1 MVIGKTGESQ
11 TVQSKVGKKLA
22 EVNAAAA
29 AAVRALVW
37 LVAGAAMV

>member
-22 EVNAAAA
+22 EVNAA
-29 AAVRALVW
+29 VLALVW
-37 LVAGAAMV
+37 LVSGAAML